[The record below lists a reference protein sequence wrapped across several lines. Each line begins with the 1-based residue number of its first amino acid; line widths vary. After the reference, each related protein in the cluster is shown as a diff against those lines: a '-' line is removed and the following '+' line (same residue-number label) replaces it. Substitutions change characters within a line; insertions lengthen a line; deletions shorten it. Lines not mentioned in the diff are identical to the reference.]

1 MPPTG
6 EALMAGLLRWF
17 WLCIAA
23 ALALLAAVPALA
35 VNVTPSPRV
44 TASVVVR
51 AQPARNSDPL
61 ARLRPGETLVLLG
74 EVPGWYRIALP
85 DGRTGYVSKSWT
97 DIVPETVAAA
107 APVWRVHFVDVGTGL
122 ATFVEG
128 PGFAL
133 VYDGGSNDDLAL
145 GAGNRF
151 LAYLRRVRPDLQVI
165 DHLILSHPH
174 QDHVLLLPDLFD
186 AYQIRNVWDSG
197 RVYDSCGGY
206 RTFLQ
211 KISVEPGIVYHDA
224 HGSSGNHVVALPARS
239 CHGTPLPALNVSF
252 PHGPAIVRRLTVP
265 LGPGA
270 SMTFLTADA
279 GPYEDP
285 NENSVVVRL
294 DLGSDRLLFM
304 GDAEAS
310 PAREPPS
317 VPPRPNFAEGLLL
330 ACCLADIRAD
340 LLVAGHHGSMSSSR
354 ATFLNGVGA
363 KAFVISSGP
372 KLYGHVTLPDSA
384 VVQELESRG
393 TLWRTDV
400 DDPHCAANA
409 SKIGPDNDHRPGG
422 CDNILVRVP
431 AAGPIVVNYE
441 RIHD

>member
-1 MPPTG
+1 
-6 EALMAGLLRWF
+6 
-17 WLCIAA
+17 
-23 ALALLAAVPALA
+23 
-35 VNVTPSPRV
+35 
-44 TASVVVR
+44 
-51 AQPARNSDPL
+51 
-61 ARLRPGETLVLLG
+61 
-74 EVPGWYRIALP
+74 
-85 DGRTGYVSKSWT
+85 
-97 DIVPETVAAA
+97 
-107 APVWRVHFVDVGTGL
+107 
-122 ATFVEG
+122 
-128 PGFAL
+128 
-133 VYDGGSNDDLAL
+133 
-145 GAGNRF
+145 
-151 LAYLRRVRPDLQVI
+151 
-165 DHLILSHPH
+165 
-174 QDHVLLLPDLFD
+174 
-186 AYQIRNVWDSG
+186 
-197 RVYDSCGGY
+197 
-206 RTFLQ
+206 
-211 KISVEPGIVYHDA
+211 
-224 HGSSGNHVVALPARS
+224 
-239 CHGTPLPALNVSF
+239 
-252 PHGPAIVRRLTVP
+252 
-265 LGPGA
+265 
-270 SMTFLTADA
+270 
-279 GPYEDP
+279 
-285 NENSVVVRL
+285 VVVRL

-384 VVQELESRG
+384 VVHELESRG